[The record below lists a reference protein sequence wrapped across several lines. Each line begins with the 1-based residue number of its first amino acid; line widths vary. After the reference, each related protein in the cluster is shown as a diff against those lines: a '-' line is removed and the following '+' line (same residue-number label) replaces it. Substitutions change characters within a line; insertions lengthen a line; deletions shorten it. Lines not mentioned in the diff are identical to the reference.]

1 MTLLQ
6 SLALQCVARAKTLGL
21 KGKARND
28 MAIDFFCG
36 AYATATEIDH
46 PAKDSLGIFL
56 AFSLCPRDF
65 SEVEKIAKAVAQQSG
80 ESL

>member
-6 SLALQCVARAKTLGL
+6 SLATLCVARAKTLGL
-21 KGKARND
+21 RGKARHD

-36 AYATATEIDH
+36 AYAAATEKDL
-46 PAKDSLGIFL
+46 PEKDSLGIFL
-56 AFSLCPRDF
+56 TFRLCPRDF
-65 SEVEKIAKAVAQQSG
+65 SEVEKIAKEAAQQSG